1 MALKHDTRA
10 ARKLLVALRQVRRT
24 WRSDLPPLMFLTDP
38 NRIRDPVA
46 IAAALPPYS
55 GVILRHFGLVD
66 QIALAA
72 PLAEICRAKSHTF
85 LIANDPELA
94 RRVDADG
101 VHWPERNL
109 ANARKWTG
117 KFAIQTSSA
126 HSRRAIWRAYQA
138 GMDAAFVSAIFPSN
152 SPSAG
157 AALGSARFRNLA
169 RQSQLPLYAL
179 GGVNAK
185 TALRIAG
192 HGGFAAIKGVTEVY
206 ARPCA

>member
-38 NRIRDPVA
+38 KRVPDPVA
-46 IAAALPPYS
+46 IAAALPPFS
-55 GVILRHFGLVD
+55 GVILRHFGQDD

-72 PLAEICRAKSHTF
+72 PLANICRARGHIF
-85 LIANDPELA
+85 LIANDPDLA
-94 RRVDADG
+94 KRVDADG

-157 AALGSARFRNLA
+157 RPLGSTRFRTLA
-169 RQSQLPLYAL
+169 NNAPLPLYAL
-179 GGVNAK
+179 GGIHAD
-185 TALRIAG
+185 TASRVAPC
-192 HGGFAAIKGVTEVY
+192 GGLAAIKGLL
-206 ARPCA
+206 AL